1 VEIKFDRIRKE
12 RIGSTRPKSLELK
25 SKGVNFKIDEIKQI
39 QK

>member
-25 SKGVNFKIDEIKQI
+25 SKGADFKIDEIKQI